1 MKSVLRLMGALLL
14 WIGGVSAFAQTS
26 TVPDTVVVEPRVE
39 SQEEGRAWA
48 EIRKPYFRSTR
59 NDSLF
64 VVNNSDE
71 PFRYDYYSQ
80 AEDLGVFGP
89 MFFRANVGDVVGP
102 MFLEGYAILYKIAGY
117 DSLYRIRASQL
128 YFKPDGKSRRDSLQ
142 ALKKANQYLA
152 QVQQGGNFET
162 LLQQHVQAQKDE
174 NSGDLGWLWQGH
186 MIGPFDQ
193 ALVNA
198 KKGDVLVIKSP
209 LGAHLVKITEDKV
222 LDRGRVKV
230 VPLMKKL

>member
-14 WIGGVSAFAQTS
+14 WVGGVSAFAQTS
-26 TVPDTVVVEPRVE
+26 TVPDTVVVEPPAA

-48 EIRKPYFRSTR
+48 EIRKSYFRNTR

-89 MFFRANVGDVVGP
+89 MFFRASVGDVVGP

-117 DSLYRIRASQL
+117 DSVYRVRASQL

-152 QVQQGGNFET
+152 QVQQGSSFET
-162 LLQQHVQAQKDE
+162 LLQQHIQAEKDGG
-174 NSGDLGWLWQGH
+174 SGDLGWLWQGS

-193 ALVNA
+193 ALANA

-209 LGAHLVKITEDKV
+209 LGAHLVKVTEDKV

>member
-14 WIGGVSAFAQTS
+14 WVSGVSAFAQTS
-26 TVPDTVVVEPRVE
+26 TIPDTVVVEPRIQ
-39 SQEEGRAWA
+39 SQDEGRAWA
-48 EIRKPYFRSTR
+48 EIRKPYFRNTR

-102 MFLEGYAILYKIAGY
+102 MFLEGYAVLYKIAGY
-117 DSLYRIRASQL
+117 DSVYRIRASQL

-152 QVQQGGNFET
+152 QVQQGGSFET

-174 NSGDLGWLWQGH
+174 SSGDLGWLWQGY
-186 MIGPFDQ
+186 MIGPFNE
-193 ALVNA
+193 ALANA

>member
-1 MKSVLRLMGALLL
+1 MKSILRLLSALLL
-14 WIGGVSAFAQTS
+14 WVGGVSAFAQS
-26 TVPDTVVVEPRVE
+26 GTVPDTVVVQPLAQ

-48 EIRKPYFRSTR
+48 EIRKPYFRNTR
-59 NDSLF
+59 SDSLF

-89 MFFRANVGDVVGP
+89 MFFKANVGDVVGP
-102 MFLEGYAILYKIAGY
+102 MFLEGYAILYKIAGF
-117 DSLYRIRASQL
+117 DSVYRIRASQL

-152 QVQQGGNFET
+152 QVQQGGSFET

-174 NSGDLGWLWQGH
+174 SSGDLGWLWQGY

-193 ALVNA
+193 ALANA

-209 LGAHLVKITEDKV
+209 LGAHLVKVTEDKV
-222 LDRGRVKV
+222 LDRGRVRV

>member
-14 WIGGVSAFAQTS
+14 WVGGVPAFAQ
-26 TVPDTVVVEPRVE
+26 PDTVVVQPPIQQQ
-39 SQEEGRAWA
+39 QEEGRSWA
-48 EIRKPYFRSTR
+48 EIRKPYFRNTR

-64 VVNNSDE
+64 VVNNGDE

-80 AEDLGVFGP
+80 AEDLGVFGA
-89 MFFRANVGDVVGP
+89 MFFNANVGDVVGP

-117 DSLYRIRASQL
+117 DSVYRIRASQL

-152 QVQQGGNFET
+152 QVQQGGSFET

-174 NSGDLGWLWQGH
+174 SSGDLGWLWQGY

-193 ALVNA
+193 ALANA

-209 LGAHLVKITEDKV
+209 LGAHLVKVTEDKV
-222 LDRGRVKV
+222 LDRGRVMV